1 MYNVVVEFKDLM
13 KEFRKLTSKVQQ
25 DNSTINKKL
34 KYRDVMLQ
42 ACQKEYQKVYQE
54 REALKEK
61 CNTLLQR
68 ILELEQQQ
76 QKQQN
81 IQRQQVQARLNRHPL
96 RQTFYPKKKAKK
108 RYFITDDDNENEVEE
123 NDSDEDERDESENDD
138 GVEYMKIKKTQ
149 ENSC

>member
-1 MYNVVVEFKDLM
+1 MYNEVEELKNLM
-13 KEFRKLTSKVQQ
+13 KDFRKLTSKVQQ

-34 KYRDVMLQ
+34 EDRDVMLQ

-61 CNTLLQR
+61 CNTLEQR

-81 IQRQQVQARLNRHPL
+81 IQRKQA
-96 RQTFYPKKKAKK
+96 QA
-108 RYFITDDDNENEVEE
+108 
-123 NDSDEDERDESENDD
+123 
-138 GVEYMKIKKTQ
+138 
-149 ENSC
+149 